1 MSSKYQRE
9 IEEILE
15 SAGEAAPPTP
25 PRASRRRHGFFRL
38 VWLYA
43 KQSLSG
49 DMWSIT
55 PGRVMLT
62 GFVLLLTGVLV
73 NAFVSGPI
81 GYLGWVGLLVF
92 IIGYGMVLARP
103 PKIEKRWRGQVV
115 DGPKQT
121 WFERVRRRIKRG

>member
-1 MSSKYQRE
+1 MSSRYQRE

-15 SAGEAAPPTP
+15 GAGEVAPPKPKT
-25 PRASRRRHGFFRL
+25 SRRRHGFFRL

-43 KQSLSG
+43 RQSLSG

-62 GFVLLLTGVLV
+62 GFILLLVGVLV
-73 NAFVSGPI
+73 NAFASGPI

-103 PKIEKRWRGQVV
+103 PKIEKRWRGQLI
-115 DGPKQT
+115 DDPKES
-121 WFERVRRRIKRG
+121 WLERVRRRIRRG

>member
-15 SAGEAAPPTP
+15 SAGEAAPPP
-25 PRASRRRHGFFRL
+25 PRASPRRHGFFRL
-38 VWLYA
+38 VCLYA

-49 DMWSIT
+49 GLWSIT

-103 PKIEKRWRGQVV
+103 PKIEKRWRGQLV

>member
-1 MSSKYQRE
+1 MSTKYQRE

-15 SAGEAAPPTP
+15 SAGEVAPPKP
-25 PRASRRRHGFFRL
+25 KASRRRHGFFRL

-43 KQSLSG
+43 KQSLRG
-49 DMWSIT
+49 GLWSLT
-55 PGRVMLT
+55 PGRVMLV

-73 NAFVSGPI
+73 NAFASGPI
-81 GYLGWVGLLVF
+81 GYLGWLGLLVF

-115 DGPKQT
+115 EDREET
-121 WFERVRRRIKRG
+121 WLDRVKRKIRRD